1 MGRAKQRMELI
12 SNEKARYVTFQKKK
26 KGLKK
31 KTYELKTL
39 CDVDVCVIIYGSQ
52 MDDHP
57 SEAEI
62 WPPNPDTIQH
72 LIDAYRHQSNEDR
85 IKRSLNLSNFFED
98 RNQKMEHALVKLR
111 QRNNEATYSTWDDRY
126 NDLSKEQLRDLEG
139 MLEEKLQS
147 AKARVA
153 FMKGTHNAFTT
164 QNHSCVGLFGTVST
178 QLEPQPISLL
188 NQSEVEIPIHYPFN
202 QIHQGFQL
210 DGKAMEYSMKMLSM
224 NNNYYT
230 ELGGVSNS
238 TFLGNPLVCYD
249 PMMPGMLENRVA
261 NNPSSPM
268 GYYNPS
274 IQTMSPYLQY
284 LKMESASAS
293 SSLLT
298 SHMDKYSEARD
309 FR

>member
-12 SNEKARYVTFQKKK
+12 SNEKARYVTFQKRK

-139 MLEEKLQS
+139 
-147 AKARVA
+147 
-153 FMKGTHNAFTT
+153 
-164 QNHSCVGLFGTVST
+164 LFGTASA

-188 NQSEVEIPIHYPFN
+188 NQNEVEIPIHYPFN

-210 DGKAMEYSMKMLSM
+210 DAKAMEYSMKMISM
-224 NNNYYT
+224 NNNYYN

-249 PMMPGMLENRVA
+249 PMMPGMLENRVV

-293 SSLLT
+293 SSVHT